1 MTKKDKNQI
10 LRNGLSCS
18 RFKQYQVVE
27 NIAEILSGKKEM
39 GFTFVVAEW
48 EERERESRS
57 RTACSKA
64 LCTTETSNV
73 LLFLSLASQ
82 LSTSTIREF
91 DQEQLGPVCD
101 IQSNW
106 HLSMIG
112 QQSPKSWIND

>member
-18 RFKQYQVVE
+18 RFKEYQVVE
-27 NIAEILSGKKEM
+27 KIAEILSGKKEM
-39 GFTFVVAEW
+39 GFTIVVAER
-48 EERERESRS
+48 EEKESRS

-64 LCTTETSNV
+64 LCTTEMSNV
-73 LLFLSLASQ
+73 VLFLSLASQ

-101 IQSNW
+101 IQS
-106 HLSMIG
+106 
-112 QQSPKSWIND
+112 D